1 MAILTLSKKLGK
13 EYLHLRMSCN
23 PDTTMDTSPKLG
35 LAEAPHFQL
44 HELESNNRNRPV
56 VVEFHKDRVK
66 LSVLS

>member
-1 MAILTLSKKLGK
+1 
-13 EYLHLRMSCN
+13 
-23 PDTTMDTSPKLG
+23 MDTSPKLG